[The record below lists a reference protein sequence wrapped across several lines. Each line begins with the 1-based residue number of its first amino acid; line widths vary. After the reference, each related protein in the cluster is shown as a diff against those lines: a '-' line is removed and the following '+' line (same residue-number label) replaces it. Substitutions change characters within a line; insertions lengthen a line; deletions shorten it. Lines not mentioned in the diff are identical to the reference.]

1 MIITKN
7 KYKNWKKIPWNLVQ
21 LEVYNLQYKIYCH
34 AKNNQ
39 IGLVRNCQRKL
50 VKLEAS
56 KLLAVRLVSQDN
68 RGKATAG
75 VDKIA
80 TLKIAERFE
89 LARKLIF
96 DGKAS
101 KIRRVFVPKSNGK
114 LRPLGIPTMEDRA
127 KQMLM
132 KFALEPEWEA
142 RFETNSYGF
151 RPSYSVADAKW
162 CVARQLQGG
171 PKYFLDA
178 DIEKCF
184 DKIDHQYLINKLDTI
199 SMFKHQIWSW
209 LKAGIMDS
217 TENDSSEINEM
228 GTPQGGVL
236 SPLLMNIALHGME
249 NYVTK
254 EFGRNKIKV
263 IRYADDFIIF
273 GKTLK
278 DVQKAEKLVTEFL
291 KPVGLNLS
299 AEKTR
304 IGHSM
309 EKKPGTSGLIGL
321 DFLSF
326 NFYHIKCSRHRGVK
340 STKGV
345 TQPFRL
351 ITRPSRKAVANHK
364 KAINRI
370 LVKYK
375 SAPLGSVIERL
386 AAKIKGWTWYHSITQ
401 STKTFSKMDN
411 WIWHKLWVW
420 AKRRYRSAEAAK
432 LKCFSVKGWNFGYT
446 NEEGTAIVLDR
457 HDQTKVRKFTKIQA
471 DASIYNGNLIYFAK
485 RLSLSNPRIKS
496 LQNLINKQK
505 YSCPHCGLL
514 LLPNDVIE
522 LHHTL
527 NANGKQTGEIC
538 FVHGHCHD
546 SIHSTN

>member
-1 MIITKN
+1 
-7 KYKNWKKIPWNLVQ
+7 
-21 LEVYNLQYKIYCH
+21 
-34 AKNNQ
+34 
-39 IGLVRNCQRKL
+39 
-50 VKLEAS
+50 
-56 KLLAVRLVSQDN
+56 
-68 RGKATAG
+68 
-75 VDKIA
+75 
-80 TLKIAERFE
+80 
-89 LARKLIF
+89 
-96 DGKAS
+96 
-101 KIRRVFVPKSNGK
+101 
-114 LRPLGIPTMEDRA
+114 
-127 KQMLM
+127 
-132 KFALEPEWEA
+132 
-142 RFETNSYGF
+142 
-151 RPSYSVADAKW
+151 
-162 CVARQLQGG
+162 VARQLQGG

-254 EFGRNKIKV
+254 EFGRDKIKV
-263 IRYADDFIIF
+263 IRYADDFVIF

-309 EKKPGTSGLIGL
+309 ERKLGTSGLIGL

-326 NFYHIKCSRHRGVK
+326 NVYNVKCSRHCVVK

-345 TQPFRL
+345 MQPFRL
-351 ITRPSRKAVANHK
+351 ITRPSKKAVANHK

-375 SAPLGSVIERL
+375 SAPLGSVI
-386 AAKIKGWTWYHSITQ
+386 K
-401 STKTFSKMDN
+401 N
-411 WIWHKLWVW
+411 
-420 AKRRYRSAEAAK
+420 
-432 LKCFSVKGWNFGYT
+432 
-446 NEEGTAIVLDR
+446 
-457 HDQTKVRKFTKIQA
+457 
-471 DASIYNGNLIYFAK
+471 K
-485 RLSLSNPRIKS
+485 RLN
-496 LQNLINKQK
+496 
-505 YSCPHCGLL
+505 
-514 LLPNDVIE
+514 
-522 LHHTL
+522 
-527 NANGKQTGEIC
+527 
-538 FVHGHCHD
+538 
-546 SIHSTN
+546 